1 MRNGFTKIP
10 NNILDLPLSMEAIY
24 LYMWLSINADK
35 NGQIVTSYR
44 KIAALSGMSF
54 QRVRTAMK
62 MLLETQVVTQVVTQH
77 STQVATIL
85 TITFLRSCANT
96 KKVANTSSN
105 TSANTSSNTPR
116 AYKNDILFNHSIEE
130 DKEEKKPT
138 TIVVGKEKPDV
149 AVATTLSTG
158 LSIEERQVRFYDT
171 LRPYVSKY
179 SAEMLRAFYDYWSEP
194 NRSMTKMRMEL
205 EKTWSLS
212 MRLATWHKRDEEHK
226 FKNGKYHRTDSTA
239 ETVDAAAAAVA
250 ELIAANR

>member
-85 TITFLRSCANT
+85 TITFLSSCANT

-116 AYKNDILFNHSIEE
+116 AYKNDLLFNHSIEE
-130 DKEEKKPT
+130 DKEEKRNNLSVDKF
-138 TIVVGKEKPDV
+138 KEKFGKYDFSFV
-149 AVATTLSTG
+149 ADDMAETFFRWLSYRKELKKPFATQSTLRQNYNKLMKLADNSPEKAR
-158 LSIEERQVRFYDT
+158 LIVEQSIERQWEGLFSLLEERKENTVGQILHDN
-171 LRPYVSKY
+171 SADKY
-179 SAEMLRAFYDYWSEP
+179 LND
-194 NRSMTKMRMEL
+194 
-205 EKTWSLS
+205 EKW
-212 MRLATWHKRDEEHK
+212 K
-226 FKNGKYHRTDSTA
+226 
-239 ETVDAAAAAVA
+239 
-250 ELIAANR
+250 

>member
-77 STQVATIL
+77 STQVTTIL
-85 TITFLRSCANT
+85 TVTFLSSCANT

-116 AYKNDILFNHSIEE
+116 AYKNDILLNHSIEE
-130 DKEEKKPT
+130 KEKKRNNLSKDKFKEKFGNFDFSFIADEMAETFFRWLSYRKELKKPFSTQSSLMQNYNKLMKLAGNSPEKARLIVEQSIANQWQGLFNLVEEKDNYS
-138 TIVVGKEKPDV
+138 VGQILHDN
-149 AVATTLSTG
+149 
-158 LSIEERQVRFYDT
+158 
-171 LRPYVSKY
+171 
-179 SAEMLRAFYDYWSEP
+179 SAE
-194 NRSMTKMRMEL
+194 
-205 EKTWSLS
+205 
-212 MRLATWHKRDEEHK
+212 
-226 FKNGKYHRTDSTA
+226 KYLNDKSWK
-239 ETVDAAAAAVA
+239 
-250 ELIAANR
+250 